1 MTRDRWPGNSS
12 IIWTDLVRDR
22 DLGVGNSG
30 VAAVPQGPSNAI
42 VRARL
47 EVNFDDG
54 VSRYVN
60 RLGYSAR
67 GSGR

>member
-1 MTRDRWPGNSS
+1 MTGDRWSGNSDV
-12 IIWTDLVRDR
+12 IRTDLVRDR

-30 VAAVPQGPSNAI
+30 EAMDSRGPKSAI
-42 VRARL
+42 AGARL
-47 EVNFDDG
+47 EVNVGDG
-54 VSRYVN
+54 VGRYIN

>member
-1 MTRDRWPGNSS
+1 MIR
-12 IIWTDLVRDR
+12 TDLVRDR

-30 VAAVPQGPSNAI
+30 GAAMGSGGPTSAI
-42 VRARL
+42 VGARL
-47 EVNFDDG
+47 EVNVGDG
-54 VSRYVN
+54 VGRYIN